1 MKRTL
6 QELTI
11 KDPFMFAAT
20 MSDEAQ
26 CRTLLLISFNVEVQ
40 VKDNKNLPKAN
51 KLVLLLAQQNRMDD
65 IIKADNDNEYQ
76 EQLFEEFHL

>member
-26 CRTLLLISFNVEVQ
+26 CRTLLSISFNVEVQ

-51 KLVLLLAQQNRMDD
+51 KLVQLLAQQNRMDD
-65 IIKADNDNEYQ
+65 IIKAANDSEYQ